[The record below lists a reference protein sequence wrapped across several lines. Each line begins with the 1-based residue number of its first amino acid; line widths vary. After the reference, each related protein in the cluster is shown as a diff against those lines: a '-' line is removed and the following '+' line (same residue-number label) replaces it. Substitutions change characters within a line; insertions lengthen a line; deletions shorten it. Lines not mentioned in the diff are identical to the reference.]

1 MLEEEVWKYEWNDV
15 GLSRVGGGGLE
26 VRFQCCA
33 VLERRRVG
41 VLGRRQSRG
50 GGEEPS
56 VAEWP
61 RRKTRVVRL

>member
-1 MLEEEVWKYEWNDV
+1 MLQWNDV
-15 GLSRVGGGGLE
+15 GLSRVGGGDLE
-26 VRFQCCA
+26 VRFQCWA
-33 VLERRRVG
+33 VLERHRVG

-61 RRKTRVVRL
+61 EWPRRKTRVVRL